1 MLERILNQ
9 LTSLSL
15 EMGPL
20 LLFGLA
26 VAGLLHVL
34 VSEEMVLRHL
44 GGRGWKSVVKATA
57 FGIPL
62 PLCSCSVVPVAASL
76 RRKGAGDGAAVSF
89 LIGAPQIGADS
100 YLLTQGLLG
109 PAFALFRV
117 GASLATALVAGLL
130 VDVARPASPP
140 VVSQSAP
147 LAPRGPMWREFGAH
161 VMELVGSLANNLLLG
176 LVLAALILALLPD
189 GALAA
194 WQGESPW
201 LSMLAAL
208 LVGLPLYVC
217 ATAST
222 PIAAAL
228 VLKGLHPGAAL
239 VFLLAGPAT
248 NLVTLVLLRGT
259 LGTRALGIYL
269 GSIAGMSLLGGW
281 VLGWMIP
288 DLAVRLAEQLAHQ
301 HDCGPGWLELL
312 GTAGMGLLLL
322 VHYAGRIRG
331 PRRVG
336 DGHKPASASE
346 WIVEVEGMTCEHC
359 AGRVMSAVGGAGLGE
374 VLWVDAAS
382 GRLCL
387 RPGADADSA
396 SLRSR
401 LAQCLE
407 QSGYGLKDDRA
418 TG

>member
-1 MLERILNQ
+1 MDRILNQ
-9 LTSLSL
+9 LLDLSL

-44 GGRGWKSVVKATA
+44 GGRGWRSVVKATA

-100 YLLTQGLLG
+100 FLLTQGLLG
-109 PAFALFRV
+109 PFFALFRV
-117 GASLATALVAGLL
+117 AASMATALVAGLL
-130 VDVARPASPP
+130 VDAVRPEPSVAPAGTGS
-140 VVSQSAP
+140 SAV
-147 LAPRGPMWREFGAH
+147 RGPAWREFTTH
-161 VMELVGSLANNLLLG
+161 VMELVGSLANNLLAG

-189 GALAA
+189 GALAS
-194 WQGESPW
+194 WQGDNPW
-201 LSMLAAL
+201 LAMVAAL

-248 NLVTLVLLRGT
+248 NLVTLVLLRGS
-259 LGTRALGIYL
+259 LGMRSLGIYL
-269 GSIAGMSLLGGW
+269 GTIAVMALLAGW
-281 VLGWMIP
+281 ILGLLRP
-288 DLAVRLAEQLAHQ
+288 DLAVHLAEQMAHR
-301 HDCGPGWLELL
+301 HECGPGWLEWT
-312 GTAGMGLLLL
+312 GSAVMALLLL
-322 VHYAGRIRG
+322 WHYLRRWRA
-331 PRRVG
+331 PRAAAPQEAATVAT
-336 DGHKPASASE
+336 D
-346 WIVEVEGMTCEHC
+346 WTVEVEGMTCEHC
-359 AGRVMSAVGGAGLGE
+359 AGRVQGAVGRAGVGQ
-374 VLWVDAAS
+374 VLWVDAAT
-382 GRLCL
+382 GRMGL
-387 RPGADADSA
+387 RPDPA
-396 SLRSR
+396 LPREEVRSR
-401 LAQCLE
+401 LAACLE
-407 QSGYGLKDDRA
+407 EAGYALGEGRP

>member
-1 MLERILNQ
+1 MLDRILNQ
-9 LTSLSL
+9 LLDLSL

-26 VAGLLHVL
+26 VAGVLHVM

-44 GGRGWKSVVKATA
+44 GGRGWRSVLKATA

-100 YLLTQGLLG
+100 FLLTQGLLG
-109 PAFALFRV
+109 PFFALFRV
-117 GASLATALVAGLL
+117 VASLATALVAGLL
-130 VDVARPASPP
+130 VDAVRKDVPAAEAGPR
-140 VVSQSAP
+140 SA
-147 LAPRGPMWREFGAH
+147 AARGPVLREFAAH
-161 VMELVGSLANNLLLG
+161 VMELVGSLANNLILG

-194 WQGESPW
+194 WQGDNPW
-201 LSMLAAL
+201 LSMVAAL

-248 NLVTLVLLRGT
+248 NLVTLVLLRGS
-259 LGTRALGIYL
+259 LGVRSLGIYL
-269 GSIAGMSLLGGW
+269 GTIAVMALLAGW
-281 VLGWMIP
+281 ILGVLRP
-288 DLAVRLAEQLAHQ
+288 DLSVHLAQQLAHR
-301 HDCGPGWLELL
+301 HECGPGWLEWT
-312 GTAGMGLLLL
+312 GGVGMGLLLL
-322 VHYAGRIRG
+322 AHYLRRWLG
-331 PRRVG
+331 PRPAAPVG
-336 DGHKPASASE
+336 SATGAGD
-346 WIVEVEGMTCEHC
+346 WTVEVEGMTCEHC
-359 AGRVMSAVGGAGLGE
+359 AGRVQTAVGRAGLGE
-374 VLWVDAAS
+374 VLWVDAAA

-387 RPGADADSA
+387 RPDPARPSPEV
-396 SLRSR
+396 RTR
-401 LAQCLE
+401 LAACLE
-407 QSGYGLKDDRA
+407 EAGYALRGDSP
-418 TG
+418 TS

>member
-1 MLERILNQ
+1 MVDRILNQ
-9 LTSLSL
+9 LLTLSL

-20 LLFGLA
+20 LLLGLA
-26 VAGLLHVL
+26 VAGMLHVL

-44 GGRGWKSVVKATA
+44 GARGWRSVVKATA

-100 YLLTQGLLG
+100 FLLTQGLLG
-109 PAFALFRV
+109 PFFAVYRV
-117 GASLATALVAGLL
+117 AASLATALVAGLL
-130 VDVARPASPP
+130 VDAARPDGPMEA
-140 VVSQSAP
+140 A
-147 LAPRGPMWREFGAH
+147 APRPIQARGPVLREFASH
-161 VMELVGSLANNLLLG
+161 VMELVGSLANNLVVG

-194 WQGESPW
+194 WQGEGPW

-248 NLVTLVLLRGT
+248 NLVTLVLLRGS
-259 LGTRALGIYL
+259 LGLRPLGIYL
-269 GSIAGMSLLGGW
+269 GTIAVMAVLAGWFLG
-281 VLGWMIP
+281 VLRP
-288 DLAVRLAEQLAHQ
+288 DLSVHLAEQMAHR
-301 HDCGPGWLELL
+301 HECGPGWLEWA
-312 GTAGMGLLLL
+312 GGAGMGLLLL
-322 VHYAGRIRG
+322 AHYLRRWLG
-331 PRRVG
+331 PRPAPAE
-336 DGHKPASASE
+336 DGPKGVPD
-346 WIVEVEGMTCEHC
+346 WTVEVEGMTCEHC
-359 AGRVMSAVGGAGLGE
+359 AGRVQSAVGRAGVGE
-374 VLWVDAAS
+374 VLWVDAAT

-387 RPGADADSA
+387 RPDSTQP
-396 SLRSR
+396 SPDVRSR
-401 LAQCLE
+401 LAACLE
-407 QSGYGLKDDRA
+407 DAGYALREERPTD
-418 TG
+418 